1 MIART
6 TMYVAVLVL
15 LSASA
20 TACSD
25 PAAGRSVTR
34 DSSGVMVV
42 ESFAEGD
49 ARPPF
54 ARESFVDLRGEMVI
68 VGDADVLGYREYS
81 TDGML
86 RRVVAVPTFQLQV
99 SRSERDSVRKE
110 LASRPSRPQFGYL
123 LDQMAASL
131 PSMKPAYSQLV
142 VDSLGHVWLSEY
154 RSGESQVDR
163 SWNVFAP
170 DGTWLGSLGLPG
182 RFQPYQI
189 GADYLLGLSRDELD
203 VETVQVLRLNRCTN
217 VSRNGPC
224 N

>member
-1 MIART
+1 RCACRRWRECVASRIDHCRCTFTFRVAAWLREAGDTGHDNVMIART

-68 VGDADVLGYREYS
+68 VGDADVLGYREHS

-99 SRSERDSVRKE
+99 
-110 LASRPSRPQFGYL
+110 
-123 LDQMAASL
+123 
-131 PSMKPAYSQLV
+131 
-142 VDSLGHVWLSEY
+142 
-154 RSGESQVDR
+154 
-163 SWNVFAP
+163 
-170 DGTWLGSLGLPG
+170 
-182 RFQPYQI
+182 
-189 GADYLLGLSRDELD
+189 
-203 VETVQVLRLNRCTN
+203 
-217 VSRNGPC
+217 
-224 N
+224 